1 MSGSGDRRGG
11 VPPGSGEHP
20 PLSLLSPRRTAPLGR
35 TGRAMPDRLGGRIG
49 FRTDC
54 GGALLCF
61 AVRLALMWGCGGK
74 GEVNAASC
82 GGWETAGKKSK
93 KPGQAAVK
101 QWAPWSSVNAAP
113 NTARP
118 AWGGSG
124 SSQTTWA
131 QPSAA
136 NKGNYRPPAQTP
148 QGPRPFSAQPL
159 ANGWQWQSRARPVG
173 SEIKEH
179 EADNVED
186 HEVDN
191 VSDDDEDD
199 LSDDLSDDYDSDASE
214 KSFETR
220 KMNKWF
226 KGFFEALEK
235 LSVEEINEHTR
246 QWHCPA
252 CKNGPGAIDWY
263 KGLQPLMT
271 HARTKG
277 STRVKLHRELAALL
291 EEELSRRGT
300 SVVPAGEQFGKWK
313 GLRESTD
320 REIVWPPMVIVMNT
334 WLEKDD
340 DDMWKGMGNQELLDY
355 FGEYAANKARHAY
368 GPSGHRGM
376 SVLIFES
383 SAVGYMEAERLHK
396 HFVVQR
402 TDRNAW
408 QTNKVRFVPGGNRQL
423 YGYLANK
430 DDMETFNRHCQGKSR
445 LKYEMRSYN
454 EMVVSQMKQMSE
466 DNQQLNYL
474 KNKVVK
480 TEQRSKAVE
489 ETLGVITQKLRETME
504 ENIFVRSK
512 AKEKHAEYEQ
522 EMKYQEEFFH
532 NQIENIHKAT
542 EDKEKMFEKL
552 LQEERSKARRFDVDS
567 GTTEDRKLRKEQ
579 VQKFIDCQ
587 VKDVTE
593 FEAERDELIK
603 AHEERKMKLK
613 KEYMEKEVQLEKEL
627 DAALTGLMEK
637 HKPDTFQA
645 SSA

>member
-11 VPPGSGEHP
+11 MPPGSG
-20 PLSLLSPRRTAPLGR
+20 
-35 TGRAMPDRLGGRIG
+35 
-49 FRTDC
+49 
-54 GGALLCF
+54 
-61 AVRLALMWGCGGK
+61 
-74 GEVNAASC
+74 
-82 GGWETAGKKSK
+82 GGWETVGKKSK
-93 KPGQAAVK
+93 KPGQAAK
-101 QWAPWSSVNAAP
+101 QSAPWSSSNAAP

-124 SSQTTWA
+124 SSQPSGTSWA

-136 NKGNYRPPAQTP
+136 NRGNYRPPSQTP
-148 QGPRPFSAQPL
+148 QAPRPFSAKPL
-159 ANGWQWQSRARPVG
+159 AKGWQLQSRARPVV
-173 SEIKEH
+173 SEIKEN
-179 EADNVED
+179 DTPLSVND
-186 HEVDN
+186 HEVDEGHET
-191 VSDDDEDD
+191 SDNDEDD
-199 LSDDLSDDYDSDASE
+199 LSDDLSDDYDSDTNE

-226 KGFFEALEK
+226 KSFFEALEK
-235 LSVEEINEHTR
+235 LSVEEINAHTR
-246 QWHCPA
+246 AQHCPA

-277 STRVKLHRELAALL
+277 SARVKLHREFAALL

-313 GLRESTD
+313 GLRERTD

-340 DDMWKGMGNQELLDY
+340 DDKWKGMGNQELLVY

-368 GPSGHRGM
+368 GPDGHRGM

-408 QTNKVRFVPGGNRQL
+408 QTGKARFLPGGDRQL

-430 DDMETFNRHCQGKSR
+430 DDIETFNKHCQGKSR

-454 EMVVSQMKQMSE
+454 EMVVAQMKQMSE

-489 ETLGVITQKLRETME
+489 ETLGVITQKFRETME

-567 GTTEDRKLRKEQ
+567 GTTEDHKLRKEQ

-587 VKDVTE
+587 VKDVAE

-603 AHEERKMKLK
+603 AHEEKKMKLK

-645 SSA
+645 LSA

>member
-1 MSGSGDRRGG
+1 MSGAGDRRGG
-11 VPPGSGEHP
+11 GPPGSG
-20 PLSLLSPRRTAPLGR
+20 
-35 TGRAMPDRLGGRIG
+35 
-49 FRTDC
+49 
-54 GGALLCF
+54 
-61 AVRLALMWGCGGK
+61 
-74 GEVNAASC
+74 
-82 GGWETAGKKSK
+82 GGWETIGKKSK
-93 KPGQAAVK
+93 KPGQAAGK
-101 QWAPWSSVNAAP
+101 QWAPWSSSNVAP

-124 SSQTTWA
+124 SSQPSVPAWP

-136 NKGNYRPPAQTP
+136 NRGNYRPPPQTP
-148 QGPRPFSAQPL
+148 QAPRPVPTQPL
-159 ANGWQWQSRARPVG
+159 ANGWQWKSRPRSAG
-173 SEIKEH
+173 YETKEDDTPSSGYDH
-179 EADNVED
+179 EMDDVED
-186 HEVDN
+186 QE
-191 VSDDDEDD
+191 SSDDEDE

-220 KMNKWF
+220 KTNKWF
-226 KGFFEALEK
+226 KSFFDVLDK
-235 LSVEEINEHTR
+235 LSVEDINEPSR

-300 SVVPAGEQFGKWK
+300 SVIPAGEQFGKWK
-313 GLRESTD
+313 GLQESTD

-340 DDMWKGMGNQELLDY
+340 DDKWKGMGT
-355 FGEYAANKARHAY
+355 K
-368 GPSGHRGM
+368 S
-376 SVLIFES
+376 SLIIL
-383 SAVGYMEAERLHK
+383 VNML
-396 HFVVQR
+396 
-402 TDRNAW
+402 
-408 QTNKVRFVPGGNRQL
+408 QL

-430 DDMETFNRHCQGKSR
+430 DDMESFNRHCQGKSR
-445 LKYEMRSYN
+445 LKYEMKSYN
-454 EMVVSQMKQMSE
+454 EMVVAQMKQMSE

-512 AKEKHAEYEQ
+512 AKEKHAEYEE

-532 NQIENIHKAT
+532 NQIDDIHKAM
-542 EDKEKMFEKL
+542 EDKVKMFEKL

-567 GTTEDRKLRKEQ
+567 GTTEDQMLRKEH

-587 VKDVTE
+587 VKDVAE

-603 AHEERKMKLK
+603 AHEEKKMKLK
-613 KEYMEKEVQLEKEL
+613 KEYMEKELELEKEL
-627 DAALTGLMEK
+627 DAALTGLMDK

-645 SSA
+645 ASS

>member
-1 MSGSGDRRGG
+1 MSGAGDRRGG
-11 VPPGSGEHP
+11 GPPGSG
-20 PLSLLSPRRTAPLGR
+20 
-35 TGRAMPDRLGGRIG
+35 
-49 FRTDC
+49 
-54 GGALLCF
+54 
-61 AVRLALMWGCGGK
+61 
-74 GEVNAASC
+74 
-82 GGWETAGKKSK
+82 GGWETIGKKSK
-93 KPGQAAVK
+93 KPGQAAGK
-101 QWAPWSSVNAAP
+101 QWAPWSSSNVAP

-124 SSQTTWA
+124 SSQPSVPAWP

-136 NKGNYRPPAQTP
+136 NRGNYRPPPQTP
-148 QGPRPFSAQPL
+148 QAPRPVPTQPL
-159 ANGWQWQSRARPVG
+159 ANGWQWKSRPRSAG
-173 SEIKEH
+173 YETKEDDTPSSGYDH
-179 EADNVED
+179 EMDDVED
-186 HEVDN
+186 QE
-191 VSDDDEDD
+191 SSDDEDE

-220 KMNKWF
+220 KTNKWF
-226 KGFFEALEK
+226 KSFFDVLDK
-235 LSVEEINEHTR
+235 LSVEDINEPSR

-300 SVVPAGEQFGKWK
+300 SVIPAGEQFGKWK
-313 GLRESTD
+313 GLQESTD

-334 WLEKDD
+334 LLEKDD
-340 DDMWKGMGNQELLDY
+340 DDKVIVSVLEGNGNQELLDY
-355 FGEYAANKARHAY
+355 FGEYAASKARHAY
-368 GPSGHRGM
+368 GPAGHRGM

-402 TDRNAW
+402 SDRNAW
-408 QTNKVRFVPGGNRQL
+408 HNHKPRFVPGGKRQL

-430 DDMETFNRHCQGKSR
+430 DDMESFNRHCQGKSR
-445 LKYEMRSYN
+445 LKYEMKSYN
-454 EMVVSQMKQMSE
+454 EMVVAQMKQMSE

-512 AKEKHAEYEQ
+512 AKEKHAEYEE

-532 NQIENIHKAT
+532 NQIDDIHKAM
-542 EDKEKMFEKL
+542 EDKVKMFEKL

-567 GTTEDRKLRKEQ
+567 GTTEDQMLRKEH

-587 VKDVTE
+587 VKDVAE

-603 AHEERKMKLK
+603 AHEEKKMKLK
-613 KEYMEKEVQLEKEL
+613 KEYMEKELELEKEL
-627 DAALTGLMEK
+627 DAALTGLMDK

-645 SSA
+645 ASS